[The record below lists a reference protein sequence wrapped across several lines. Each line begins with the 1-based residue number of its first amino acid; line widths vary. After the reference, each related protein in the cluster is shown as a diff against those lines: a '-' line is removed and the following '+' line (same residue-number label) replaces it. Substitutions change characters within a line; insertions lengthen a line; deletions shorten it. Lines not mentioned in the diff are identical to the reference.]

1 MTKLK
6 LTLIAMTFLG
16 FANAQTFKV
25 SAGYGFPWITQ
36 PIGTNTSTT
45 AITTIDPGTNTET
58 SRTIYTSENINGSLG
73 SGWNIGGAYI
83 YDFSKNLNLEL
94 GLNYLVGRSYTT
106 QSSYTETNSEIVN
119 SMSVE
124 SESSNSRAFSFTP
137 TLKFMIFDR
146 RRRVTPYFFA
156 GPVLSKVN
164 FSRDLKR
171 YVEENGSIS
180 TESRTTKFK
189 GGISVGIRGG
199 GGINV
204 QLNKKFNFFSEIIFT
219 GMNYYP
225 KESEITRYTVNGE
238 DNVNALTQ
246 NVRKTTYHNKISTD
260 SQNTAAETNSP
271 GKSLRFPVAM
281 SSMSI
286 NVGVIIK
293 PNKN

>member
-1 MTKLK
+1 
-6 LTLIAMTFLG
+6 MTFLG

-25 SAGYGFPWITQ
+25 SGGYGFPWITQ

-45 AITTIDPGTNTET
+45 ATTTVDPGSGSEASQTF
-58 SRTIYTSENINGSLG
+58 YTSKNINGSFG

-94 GLNYLVGRSYTT
+94 GLTYLIGKSYTT
-106 QSSYTETNSEIVN
+106 QSSYTDMNAGVVN
-119 SMSVE
+119 SFSVE
-124 SESSNSRAFSFTP
+124 SESSKSKAFLFTP

-171 YVEENGSIS
+171 YVEENGTIS
-180 TESRTTKFK
+180 TESRTTKFS

-238 DNVNALTQ
+238 DNLNALTQ
-246 NVRKTTYHNKISTD
+246 NVRKTTYHNDITTD

-286 NVGVIIK
+286 NVGVVIK
-293 PNKN
+293 PTKN